1 MGCRDRF
8 FIGEVLLNVCPAV
21 ILLVDD
27 DEGVRRSLHR
37 LLSANGYEVY
47 AAPDRSRALE
57 EARARRPQIMIL
69 DLHMP
74 TSSGLQIARAVRADP
89 ILIATGLIA
98 FSASVPD
105 WDDELN
111 LFDRVVAKP
120 APAEVLLD
128 AISRV
133 LGRVR

>member
-1 MGCRDRF
+1 MSFLVSRPTGSYSGLSRSVLHW
-8 FIGEVLLNVCPAV
+8 EVEVNVGAAV

-47 AAPDRSRALE
+47 AASDRSRALD

-74 TSSGLQIARAVRADP
+74 KSSGMQIARAVRADP

-98 FSASVPD
+98 FSASVPY
-105 WDDELN
+105 WDDE
-111 LFDRVVAKP
+111 
-120 APAEVLLD
+120 
-128 AISRV
+128 
-133 LGRVR
+133 